1 MTVETK
7 IRKIGNSLGIIL
19 PKEALQQ
26 LNGAEGKTVFLTE
39 SSEGSVQINQDR
51 PDFQEIMKMAEEG
64 MNQYHNAL
72 KELAK

>member
-1 MTVETK
+1 MTIETK

-26 LNGAEGKTVFLTE
+26 LNGKEGKTVYLTE
-39 SSEGSVQINQDR
+39 GADGSVAINQGSEEFKKDMEIVEDLMDR
-51 PDFQEIMKMAEEG
+51 
-64 MNQYHNAL
+64 YHNAL

>member
-1 MTVETK
+1 MTIETK

-26 LNGAEGKTVFLTE
+26 INGKEGKTVYLTD
-39 SSEGSVQINQDR
+39 SAEGSVQINQDS
-51 PDFQEIMKMAEEG
+51 PDFEKIMQLAEEG
-64 MNQYHNAL
+64 MDQYHNAL

>member
-1 MTVETK
+1 MTIETK

-26 LNGAEGKTVFLTE
+26 INGKEGKTVYLTDGA
-39 SSEGSVQINQDR
+39 EGSVQINQACEDFKKDMDIVEDLMDR
-51 PDFQEIMKMAEEG
+51 
-64 MNQYHNAL
+64 YHNAL

>member
-1 MTVETK
+1 MTIETK

-26 LNGAEGKTVFLTE
+26 LNGKEGQAVYLTE
-39 SSEGSVQINQDR
+39 GSEGSVNINPNS

-64 MNQYHNAL
+64 MDQYRNAL